1 MSIESFKLI
10 PANSITSLPEETR
23 LLYLENILSLPEN
36 AQNILLSDSTGAYI
50 QGLAKSNRIASE
62 NASKIGLA
70 ILEVIIKKKEISDLS
85 TIFSKEL
92 GLSIDTALQIA
103 SEIDQDLFAPIQ
115 SELDAFRAQQSA
127 PVVSPAKQAD
137 APLQQPERRQ
147 PNPARTRNV
156 LDLKELSARPEQK
169 DLPTPTRQ
177 ERIAPPKPRPIQ
189 NSSRIV
195 DLKNTPRSTTAPHP
209 SPLPEQE
216 RGTTAPK
223 PPEPP
228 KRTFPL
234 PPSQRS

>member
-137 APLQQPERRQ
+137 APL
-147 PNPARTRNV
+147 RTNT
-156 LDLKELSARPEQK
+156 KC
-169 DLPTPTRQ
+169 TR
-177 ERIAPPKPRPIQ
+177 
-189 NSSRIV
+189 
-195 DLKNTPRSTTAPHP
+195 
-209 SPLPEQE
+209 
-216 RGTTAPK
+216 
-223 PPEPP
+223 P
-228 KRTFPL
+228 KRIKRTA
-234 PPSQRS
+234 